1 VRYIIALQTS
11 LSPPRHF
18 MPQRQSQIRET
29 LRAVFDVVMLAE
41 PAQTALWHSQSL
53 TLTQLGAIRALAGGP
68 LPAGLLAERLAT
80 SPTSLTRV
88 LDRLEAR
95 GLLARGKDD
104 RDRRKV
110 TIHLLPAG
118 SRLLDG
124 ISVLA
129 GTAMHDAVT
138 TMTDPDR
145 DQLLASATLLAE
157 MTRQSS
163 ANALVAKSVER
174 EAQGTVR

>member
-1 VRYIIALQTS
+1 VHR
-11 LSPPRHF
+11 RH
-18 MPQRQSQIRET
+18 PKVRET

-53 TLTQLGAIRALAGGP
+53 TLTQLGAIRVLAEGP
-68 LPAGLLAERLAT
+68 LPAGRLADRLAM
-80 SPTSLTRV
+80 SPTSLTRL

-110 TIHLLPAG
+110 TVQLLPAG

-129 GTAMHDAVT
+129 GTAIHEAVAA
-138 TMTDPDR
+138 MADR
-145 DQLLASATLLAE
+145 EREQLLASAILLAE
-157 MTRQSS
+157 LTRQKRVH
-163 ANALVAKSVER
+163 AIGIEPAELEP
-174 EAQGTVR
+174 QGIVG